1 MGVHNSNLGEY
12 KVELSVDYKSFNE
25 GMQKAKETMTKIAD
39 SMKESANLLSM
50 QVADNFAKMSST
62 IHANLEQMKQEVGV
76 FSSSLKE
83 KLNNGADIGK
93 KFGEDIGNG
102 ISEGV
107 SKETKSG
114 NKAEKELTEY
124 AKRTMAKVKAA
135 SEIATNGAISPKTFG
150 AYTSSDTNIKIA
162 ETALN
167 AVRKTQTELNKLA
180 EQYNAIQEKV
190 GATME
195 GQGKLASTTLAN
207 YRSQLASIISQY
219 TLLADSLKNKL
230 TPDFKATG
238 LMPNYLS
245 KGGVYDQYLKNLSG
259 EEATAKAKKKIDELK
274 QKYVYLYNEVQHR
287 IQSTGKMSEQTF
299 YRLNR
304 QIDKTLQEMRRLGDR
319 SDLTNPLAAQFGRN
333 YGNYLD
339 IKGFNKNLDASI
351 DKTNALADGFRSLK
365 HHITWMLS
373 ATALGA
379 TIGLPASVVASY
391 KDTERQMAGMIQVL
405 PQLHHNQAELNR
417 TAEQFIGIAQ
427 RYGMS
432 VHEIIEAG
440 KQYCPIAA

>member
-259 EEATAKAKKKIDELK
+259 EEATAKAKKKIDEA
-274 QKYVYLYNEVQHR
+274 
-287 IQSTGKMSEQTF
+287 G
-299 YRLNR
+299 
-304 QIDKTLQEMRRLGDR
+304 KTLDEAQKRNDIIQKKLKGVEVIDGTEADEILG
-319 SDLTNPLAAQFGRN
+319 L
-333 YGNYLD
+333 
-339 IKGFNKNLDASI
+339 
-351 DKTNALADGFRSLK
+351 
-365 HHITWMLS
+365 
-373 ATALGA
+373 
-379 TIGLPASVVASY
+379 
-391 KDTERQMAGMIQVL
+391 
-405 PQLHHNQAELNR
+405 QL
-417 TAEQFIGIAQ
+417 
-427 RYGMS
+427 
-432 VHEIIEAG
+432 EIEE
-440 KQYCPIAA
+440 